1 MPSPC
6 AASSTSVMGQEKNTG
21 LTIFFFGY
29 CHVFLFVRSQHFFQM
44 FDLDSV
50 RISENNKIIRRKTNK
65 KNYLASHFLI
75 IDCSVPGKEKKG
87 NTWKELNWS

>member
-44 FDLDSV
+44 FDLDFV
-50 RISENNKIIRRKTNK
+50 RISENNKIIRRKTKK
-65 KNYLASHFLI
+65 KNLPCISFSDHRLQ
-75 IDCSVPGKEKKG
+75 CTRERKER
-87 NTWKELNWS
+87 